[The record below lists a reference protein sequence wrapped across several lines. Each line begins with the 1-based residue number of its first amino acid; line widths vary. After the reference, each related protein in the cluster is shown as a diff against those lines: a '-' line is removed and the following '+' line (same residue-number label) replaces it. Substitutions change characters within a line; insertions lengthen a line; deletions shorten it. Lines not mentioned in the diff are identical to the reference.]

1 MPSLRERFTVSWDEG
16 EPVEIVTTVKDMVTA
31 LDMLPKGQNQNQI
44 SVQTALIYCALRREG
59 HDIPGYDDWLLVLDS
74 YERLPTAVVIEGPTQ
89 EAASLAEPSPL
100 PASQVPTGEPGQT
113 VMMTEPSLQ
122 QSSFS

>member
-59 HDIPGYDDWLLVLDS
+59 HDIP
-74 YERLPTAVVIEGPTQ
+74 AVVIEGPTQ